1 MCAWPG
7 EGHKHPAIGEAFL
20 TSIHLQSNPK
30 YAISQNKHI
39 LRLIL
44 PAVIAMLSA
53 RNDDDGDH
61 ENDDEQSE
69 AEKIQVEEEEAGEED
84 PEP

>member
-1 MCAWPG
+1 M
-7 EGHKHPAIGEAFL
+7 
-20 TSIHLQSNPK
+20 TSVHLKSNPK

-61 ENDDEQSE
+61 EKDDEQSE
-69 AEKIQVEEEEAGEED
+69 AEKIQVEEEEEEEEAGEED